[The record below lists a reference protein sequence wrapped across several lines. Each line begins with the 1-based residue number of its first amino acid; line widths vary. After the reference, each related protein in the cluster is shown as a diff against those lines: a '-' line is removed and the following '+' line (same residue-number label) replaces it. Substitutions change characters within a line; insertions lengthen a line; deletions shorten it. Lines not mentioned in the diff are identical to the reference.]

1 MRSNNI
7 YINTSFLLRAMSRR
21 LSSRNDCKQQVYWV
35 TISTAGEVEFRPYTY
50 VFPDTHHRV
59 SPAKLGIVE
68 YVLTRPEFEH
78 LHPRKDKDG
87 RMFVDPSSVV
97 PGDYV
102 YDYVGNI
109 KSRRWMTAVLRDAL
123 K

>member
-1 MRSNNI
+1 MKSNNR
-7 YINTSFLLRAMSRR
+7 YINTTQLLRAMSRR
-21 LSSRNDCKQQVYWV
+21 LSSRKDCKQQVYWV
-35 TISTAGEVEFRPYTY
+35 TISITGEIEFQPYTY

-68 YVLTRPEFEH
+68 YVLTRPKFSH
-78 LHPRKDKDG
+78 LNPKKHEDG
-87 RMFVDPSSVV
+87 RMFVDHDSVV
-97 PGDYV
+97 PGEYV

-109 KSRRWMTAVLRDAL
+109 QSRRWMTTLLRDSL